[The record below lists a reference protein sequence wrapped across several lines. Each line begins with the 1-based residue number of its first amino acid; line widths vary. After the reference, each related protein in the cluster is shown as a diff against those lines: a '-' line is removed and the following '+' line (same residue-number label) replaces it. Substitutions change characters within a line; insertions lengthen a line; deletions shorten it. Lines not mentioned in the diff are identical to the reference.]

1 MLRFSGASFAPPIVG
16 MTRSTRLG
24 VAISGLT
31 RERNSFYMR
40 VLQPVVLHAK
50 LLWRYCGVCPLIVRL
65 LFVLIPLDIHVEWDH
80 STSHST
86 FSFDGRRLL
95 RPQDPCKAL
104 WKQSGSAALAY
115 TPLRRTHSLTSYVLG
130 SLRTAAPSS
139 CWGLHLDSLSA
150 PTASSLCGVNDET
163 LSSYAPW
170 ACHAYATISPHRLH
184 VARVDM

>member
-1 MLRFSGASFAPPIVG
+1 MCACV
-16 MTRSTRLG
+16 
-24 VAISGLT
+24 
-31 RERNSFYMR
+31 
-40 VLQPVVLHAK
+40 
-50 LLWRYCGVCPLIVRL
+50 
-65 LFVLIPLDIHVEWDH
+65 FVLIPLDIHVEWDH

-130 SLRTAAPSS
+130 SLRAAAPSS

-170 ACHAYATISPHRLH
+170 ACHAYATISAHRLPVAYVDMRPTISSRSGGRSGGY
-184 VARVDM
+184 VARYNALQDVFAFVAK